1 MLHLI
6 WPIAIIV
13 ASNTLYNI
21 CTKAIPGQANPFAS
35 LCVTYLAAAGVS
47 LTLFLLT
54 SSEKNF
60 PAALGQLNWASLILG
75 GAITGLEFGYVAAF
89 RAGWP
94 VSLCSLTANIIL
106 ACVLLLVGVAVYQ
119 ETVTLRQAAG
129 MTVCGLG
136 LFLISSHG

>member
-1 MLHLI
+1 MWNLI
-6 WPIAIIV
+6 WPIAMIA
-13 ASNTLYNI
+13 ASNTVYNI

-54 SSEKNF
+54 SPERNL

-75 GAITGLEFGYVAAF
+75 GAITGLEFGYVAAY

-129 MTVCGLG
+129 MAVCGLG
-136 LFLISSHG
+136 LFLISSRG